1 MSELRV
7 NSITNQDGSA
17 GPQVC
22 GVTTFSGK
30 SGVQIPSGSSDFR
43 RLDGSG
49 RGRGIIA
56 GGRNHPVAYKSI
68 DTIEISTTGNATDFG
83 DLTTESTGGGGGSSS
98 TTRGFIIGGYD
109 PSPAGH
115 LSEMQYIVFA
125 SQGGANIFGD
135 LRSANTAIGQASNN
149 VRGILYGGNDP
160 SYIADIFQFNLQSLG
175 TETDFGKVFED
186 VPIRNAIAAASPTRI
201 VFAGGQTDDG
211 SSNIIAFREIASG
224 GIVSKFGEL
233 TYEADGHGGTS
244 SSTRAIFVGGKAVPT
259 TTTNMDFITIASQG
273 NAQDFGDLTQKRR
286 NITSNSS
293 NTRATFAGGTTASSG
308 TGNNK
313 NQIDFVTTSTT
324 GNAVDFG
331 DLQHQKRLS
340 SMGSSD
346 SHGGLIQ

>member
-1 MSELRV
+1 MSEFRV

-22 GVTTFSGK
+22 GVSTFSGK
-30 SGVQIPSGSSDFR
+30 SGIQIPSGSSDFR
-43 RLDGSG
+43 RQDGGG

-68 DTIEISTTGNATDFG
+68 DVIEISTTGNATDFG
-83 DLTTESTGGGGGSSS
+83 DLSNESTGGAGGSSS

-109 PSPAGH
+109 PSPAAH
-115 LSEMQYIVFA
+115 QTTMQYINFA
-125 SQGGANIFGD
+125 SQGGANLFGD
-135 LRSANTAIGQASNN
+135 LRSANTAIAQASNN
-149 VRGILYGGNDP
+149 VRGLLYGGNDP
-160 SYIADIFQFNLQSLG
+160 TYIADIFQFNLQSLG

-186 VPIRNAIAAASPTRI
+186 VPIRNVVAATSPTRAI
-201 VFAGGQTDDG
+201 FAGGQTDDG

-233 TYEADGHGGTS
+233 TYAADGHGGTS
-244 SSTRAIFVGGKAVPT
+244 SSTRAIFVGGKASPT
-259 TTTNMDFITIASQG
+259 TTNTMNFLTIASEG
-273 NAQDFGDLTQKRR
+273 DAQDFGDLTQKRR
-286 NITSNSS
+286 NITANSNSI
-293 NTRATFAGGTTASSG
+293 RATFSGGTTASSG

-313 NQIDFVTTSTT
+313 NNIDFVTISTT

-340 SMGSSD
+340 NMGSSD
-346 SHGGLIQ
+346 SDGGLTQ